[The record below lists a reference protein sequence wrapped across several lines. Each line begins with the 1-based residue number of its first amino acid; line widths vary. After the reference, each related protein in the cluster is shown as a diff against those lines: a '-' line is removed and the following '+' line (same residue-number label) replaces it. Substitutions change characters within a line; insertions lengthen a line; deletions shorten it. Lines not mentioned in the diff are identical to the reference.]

1 MSDKKKSEN
10 LKAPEKLKVLFTII
24 NRKKTDYYIDLLES
38 YEVNMQNVVFA
49 HGTAPSDIA
58 HILGLEDNEKSV
70 ILSVIKEGRE
80 QEIIDVLNEK
90 FKTIKDGKGIAF
102 TISLT
107 SVIGVLI
114 YKFLSNQKEATKWV
128 MN

>member
-114 YKFLSNQKEATKWV
+114 YKFLSNQKEATK
-128 MN
+128 

>member
-58 HILGLEDNEKSV
+58 HFLGLEDNDKSV
-70 ILSVIKEGRE
+70 ILSVIKESKE
-80 QEIIDVLNEK
+80 TDILDILDEK

-114 YKFLSNQKEATKWV
+114 YKFLSNQKEGLKWV

>member
-58 HILGLEDNEKSV
+58 HFLGLEDNDKSV
-70 ILSVIKEGRE
+70 ILSVIKESKE
-80 QEIIDVLNEK
+80 TDILDILDEK

-114 YKFLSNQKEATKWV
+114 YKFLSNQKEGLK
-128 MN
+128 